1 MTGYGV
7 EISRG
12 EPGRRSLTLKAAIV
26 GVAFAIAGCAGAP
39 DGPLIDLSVQS
50 DAPKWPP
57 PPDQARYALVA
68 ELTGEADFAAARS
81 KLRTGAGRVLR
92 AIAGLAIGKRR
103 HQELRRPVAGFV
115 DADGS
120 IYVADMSLRA
130 VAKFDMAQS
139 KFSIWREAAR
149 REVFLAP
156 TAAIS
161 DGAGGVYVSDAEKAE
176 VFHLG
181 ADGAALGRFGAGALK
196 RPIGLARD
204 PVDGAVF
211 VADSA
216 DYKVKKFSA
225 SGEFI
230 GAIGAAGK
238 TAGALNT
245 PTHLAFFDGVL
256 YVSDTFNFRI
266 QEFDRDGRPLMQFGE
281 NGIVVGDMA
290 RPKGVAVGADRRI
303 YVVESLFDRLLVFDD
318 RAQLLMTLAGEGRKA
333 RSFYLPSG
341 VWTDAAG
348 RVYVADM
355 FNGRIVVY
363 QELTPLNAEAPDA
376 AAP

>member
-1 MTGYGV
+1 MTARNVDIDRAGV
-7 EISRG
+7 D
-12 EPGRRSLTLKAAIV
+12 RSARTLRIALAAAALAV
-26 GVAFAIAGCAGAP
+26 AGCAGAP
-39 DGPLIDLSVQS
+39 EGPLVELAVQANS
-50 DAPKWPP
+50 PKWPP
-57 PPDQARYALVA
+57 PPEQARYALVA
-68 ELTGEADFAAARS
+68 ELTGEADFVAARS
-81 KLRTGAGRVLR
+81 KFRTGAGRILR

-103 HQELRRPVAGFV
+103 HQELQRPVSGFTDV
-115 DADGS
+115 DGS
-120 IYVADMSLRA
+120 IYVTDMSLRA

-149 REVFLAP
+149 RESFQAP

-176 VFHLG
+176 IFHLN
-181 ADGAALGRFGAGALK
+181 ADGAALGRFGSGALK

-238 TAGALNT
+238 AAGSLNT
-245 PTHLAFFDGVL
+245 PTHLAYADGVL

-281 NGIVVGDMA
+281 NGIFIGDMA

-318 RAQLLMTLAGEGRKA
+318 RARLLMTLAGEGEKA

-341 VWTDAAG
+341 VWTDATG

-363 QELTPLNAEAPDA
+363 QELTPLGAEANDA